1 VFDKMH
7 ELGIAR
13 DLFKIVVQK
22 AKENSLKAVTKVRIK
37 VGVASGIEEG
47 LLRHSFLDHIF
58 PGTIAEGA
66 ELELVEEAVETKCK
80 DCGTQ
85 IESSQEFILH
95 CPACGSFNIE
105 VTKGKDVYLES
116 IEGEKGMVN

>member
-1 VFDKMH
+1 MH

-13 DLFKIVVQK
+13 DLFKIVMQK
-22 AKENSLKAVTKVRIK
+22 ARENSLKTITKVRMK
-37 VGVASGIEEG
+37 VGVASGIEED

-58 PGTIAEGA
+58 PGTIAQGA
-66 ELELVEEAVETKCK
+66 ELELVEETVGAKCK
-80 DCGTQ
+80 DCGKQ
-85 IESSQEFILH
+85 IDTSQEFTGH

-116 IEGEKGMVN
+116 IEGEEEGG